1 MKTYFSGYAYF
12 LPNYHALETY
22 FMLAETYFMLAETY
36 FMLLLGDYKLYAIY
50 FAAK

>member
-22 FMLAETYFMLAETY
+22 FMLAETYFML
-36 FMLLLGDYKLYAIY
+36 LLGDYKLYAFY
-50 FAAK
+50 FDAK